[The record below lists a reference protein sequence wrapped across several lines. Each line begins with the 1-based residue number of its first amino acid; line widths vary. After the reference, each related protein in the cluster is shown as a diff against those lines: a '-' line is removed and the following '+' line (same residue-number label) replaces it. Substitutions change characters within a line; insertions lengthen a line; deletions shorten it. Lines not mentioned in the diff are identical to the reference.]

1 MNKKLVVDILRKKTH
16 HFLNIS
22 LVIMII
28 SLTMLNFMSS
38 YMINQYEMINRDYLN
53 NNNVKVIH
61 INGKANGSS
70 TGSIIPSDSEAI
82 NELLKTEKLAEKAQ
96 AYPVYILPTIFDEKM
111 EIGYS
116 VMGISEDLA
125 FLVGDGCTLEEN
137 SICIKGQANKQM
149 ELNIPI
155 VEEKDGGY
163 SSENVKT
170 LTINAESGATSE
182 NSILIH
188 SIPNYNQA
196 YMNEVQSLE
205 ILANMFENSS
215 NSFDYIKETQLDKVI
230 VYVKDTKDV
239 DNVGRLLKEEG
250 YFTSYTFNSFENFS
264 VNISSMNMILIILG
278 VIFVLTS
285 IVTAVLLLINFIRI
299 QKKEIA
305 ILKLNGYG
313 SKDVIS
319 IYTKLIVS
327 TVRKVFLI
335 TIFIFL
341 ISFFIELMPINFIHF
356 LLIIGMNLLILLLTV
371 LIVYYMGIRKVGQF
385 DMMEL
390 LKKGKEFE

>member
-22 LVIMII
+22 LVIMIV
-28 SLTMLNFMSS
+28 SLTMINFMSL
-38 YMINQYEMINRDYLN
+38 YMINQYEMINRDYLT

-61 INGKANGSS
+61 VNGKAEGSS
-70 TGSIIPSDSEAI
+70 TGSIVPADGEAI
-82 NELLKTEKLAEKAQ
+82 NELLKAENLKEEAK

-116 VMGISEDLA
+116 VMGVSEELA
-125 FLVGDGCTLEEN
+125 FLISDGCTLKDD
-137 SICIKGQANKQM
+137 SICIKGPAQDRM
-149 ELNIPI
+149 EINIPI
-155 VEEKDGGY
+155 IEEKDGGY
-163 SSENVKT
+163 SSENVIAMT
-170 LTINAESGATSE
+170 LTAENGATNE

-188 SIPNYNQA
+188 SIPGNNQA
-196 YMNEVQSLE
+196 YMNEEQSLKMLE
-205 ILANMFENSS
+205 RMFENSS

-230 VYVKDTKDV
+230 VYVKDIKDV
-239 DNVGRLLKEEG
+239 DNVGTLLKEKG

-264 VNISSMNMILIILG
+264 VNISAMQMILIILG

-299 QKKEIA
+299 QKKEMA
-305 ILKLNGYG
+305 ILKLNGYRTE
-313 SKDVIS
+313 DVIS
-319 IYTKLIVS
+319 IYTKLIAG
-327 TVRKVFLI
+327 TLQKVFIISL
-335 TIFIFL
+335 FIFL
-341 ISFFIELMPINFIHF
+341 ISFLFEFMPNNWSRF
-356 LLIIGMNLLILLLTV
+356 LLVIGMDLFILLLTL
-371 LIVYYMGIRKVGQF
+371 LIVYIMGIRKIGRL